1 MRFLLLL
8 PLTLLLFPVPAWA
21 EPATLIRLTELKKE
35 PASDAATV
43 AELPENAAVD
53 TLERRGGWTRVKS
66 ASGEGWV
73 RMLALRFGGPGEVK
87 KGDSGV
93 SKLFNVARTG
103 SSGTTVTTGVR
114 GLDPEMLAKAQPN
127 PAELA
132 KMEQYAV
139 TQEAAAGFAAK
150 GKLQAHQVEE
160 VK

>member
-1 MRFLLLL
+1 MRLLLA
-8 PLTLLLFPVPAWA
+8 LLFFPLLAAA
-21 EPATLIRLTELKKE
+21 EPATLIRTTELKKE
-35 PASDAATV
+35 PAADAAMV
-43 AELPENAAVD
+43 VELPENTAVE
-53 TLERRGGWTRVKS
+53 TLERRGGWTRVKT

-73 RMLALRFGGPGEVK
+73 RMLALRFGGPGVAK
-87 KGDSGV
+87 KGDSGM

-139 TQEAAAGFAAK
+139 TPQAAAGFAAK
-150 GKLQAHQVEE
+150 GKLQARQVEE

>member
-1 MRFLLLL
+1 
-8 PLTLLLFPVPAWA
+8 
-21 EPATLIRLTELKKE
+21 
-35 PASDAATV
+35 
-43 AELPENAAVD
+43 
-53 TLERRGGWTRVKS
+53 
-66 ASGEGWV
+66 
-73 RMLALRFGGPGEVK
+73 MLALRFGGPGEAK
-87 KGDSGV
+87 KGDSGM

-114 GLDPEMLAKAQPN
+114 GLDPEMLANAQPN

-132 KMEQYAV
+132 KMEQFAV